1 MTFFQSGDK
10 FVKETLLAKWKCCAT
25 QIRLLHG

>member
-1 MTFFQSGDK
+1 MKFFQGGNK
-10 FVKETLLAKWKCCAT
+10 FVKTLPTKWKCCAT